1 MPDTQI
7 PDTQT
12 PDMQMTAVRAA
23 ATELPAVPAA
33 PPASQPRVAG
43 QRRGRRIAVF
53 VAVALGAALMFFP
66 FFWTIVTSIQKDD
79 LLATPSVIPT
89 HVTLDGYRKL
99 FAAFPFGR
107 AALNSMGLAVAS
119 MLFQLVTS
127 SMAAYVFARIDFRG
141 RRVVF
146 VLYLTTQ
153 MIPLQVLI
161 VPLFVEMRHFHLIDS
176 YAALLAPTVASAFG
190 VFLLTQAMRTVPIDL
205 DEAAVLD
212 GAGHIRIFW
221 RVILPLV
228 RPALATF
235 AVFAFMTSWNSF
247 LWPLVV
253 TRTANHMTLPL
264 GLATLQGQFTTEWN
278 VVMAG
283 SVLSVLPIVIVYAF
297 TQRFVVQ
304 SVATTGF
311 K

>member
-1 MPDTQI
+1 MPDTQ
-7 PDTQT
+7 TE
-12 PDMQMTAVRAA
+12 AVRPV
-23 ATELPAVPAA
+23 ATDVATVLAE
-33 PPASQPRVAG
+33 PPALRPAG
-43 QRRGRRIAVF
+43 RGAGRRRDRRIALWLL
-53 VAVALGAALMFFP
+53 VAVGALLMFFP
-66 FFWTIVTSIQKDD
+66 FYWTIVTSIQSDD
-79 LLATPSVIPT
+79 LLSTPSVVPQ

-99 FAAFPFGR
+99 FTAFPFVR

-119 MLFQLVTS
+119 TLFQLVTS

-141 RRVVF
+141 RKVVF
-146 VLYLTTQ
+146 VLYLATQ
-153 MIPLQVLI
+153 MVPLQVLI
-161 VPLFVEMRHFHLIDS
+161 VPLFVEMRHFHLIDT
-176 YAALLAPTVASAFG
+176 YAALLAPTIASAFG

-212 GAGHIRIFW
+212 GAGHVRIFL

-235 AVFAFMTSWNSF
+235 AVFGFMTSWNSF

-253 TRTANHMTLPL
+253 TRTTAHMTLPL

-283 SVLSVLPIVIVYAF
+283 SVLSVLPIVIVYGF